1 MPILIL
7 YFSNNSLFAVP
18 ANQEFVFIHT
28 ERSEVIDPVAYYLE
42 QLRQN
47 STIVKDSGEFY
58 LCATDLEIHVT
69 WISILCIVIL

>member
-1 MPILIL
+1 MPILII

-28 ERSEVIDPVAYYLE
+28 EWSEVIDPVAYYLE

-47 STIVKDSGEFY
+47 STIVKDSGE
-58 LCATDLEIHVT
+58 I
-69 WISILCIVIL
+69 